1 VAADL
6 RRYAGEIYVLTRILC
21 VDDEPNILLAM
32 ERQLRKQFEV
42 HTALGPVL
50 GLQAITEKGPF
61 VVVVSDLRM
70 PVMDGIEFLTRVRA
84 VSPDTVRI
92 MLTGQ
97 ADIDAAIAAV
107 NQGNIF
113 QFLTKPCPVDTLT
126 RALNSAVEQHRLITA
141 ERELL
146 EETLRGSI
154 AVLSEILSL
163 VNPLAFG
170 RAQRIRRYVVHMAA
184 KLDLQDRWQFELAA
198 MLSQIG
204 SVTVPPDVLDKYYRV
219 EPLTAEE
226 AQILAAQSRVG
237 HDLLARIPRLEVVAR
252 MVAHQETKW
261 THGTAKSDA
270 AATGAALL
278 KVARDFDEQMTRGA
292 EPEPTL
298 AAMKRN
304 LQYNPDFVDALQQVH
319 VEESYR
325 TLRLVSLAQL
335 RAGMIMQEDVR
346 TRNGLLLFGKGQE
359 VTESAIAR
367 LKSFAQ
373 TVGIVEPL
381 RVVAHGSAQTEVAH
395 DPRLPAYTVGE
406 SVLR

>member
-1 VAADL
+1 
-6 RRYAGEIYVLTRILC
+6 

-32 ERQLRKQFEV
+32 ERQLRKQFEI

-50 GLQAITEKGPF
+50 GLQAIAEKGPF

-84 VSPDTVRI
+84 VSPDTVRV

-97 ADIDAAIAAV
+97 ADLDAAIAAV

-141 ERELL
+141 ERQLL
-146 EETLRGSI
+146 EQTLHGSI

-237 HDLLARIPRLEVVAR
+237 YDLLARIPRLEVVAR
-252 MVAHQETKW
+252 MVANQEAKW
-261 THGTAKSDA
+261 AHGAAKSDA
-270 AATGAALL
+270 AAIGAGLL
-278 KVARDFDEQMTRGA
+278 RVARDFDEQMTLGA
-292 EPEPTL
+292 ESEATL

-304 LQYNPDFVDALQQVH
+304 LHYNPALVDALQEVH
-319 VEESYR
+319 VEESR
-325 TLRLVSLAQL
+325 RGLRLVSLAQL
-335 RAGMIMQEDVR
+335 RTKMIMREDVR
-346 TRNGLLLFGKGQE
+346 GRNGILLFAKGQE

-381 RVVAHGSAQTEVAH
+381 RVVALGSAQTEAAH
-395 DPRLPAYTVGE
+395 DPRLPAHTVGE

>member
-1 VAADL
+1 M
-6 RRYAGEIYVLTRILC
+6 LTRILC

-32 ERQLRKQFEV
+32 ERQFRKQFEI
-42 HTALGPVL
+42 HTAVGPVL
-50 GLQAITEKGPF
+50 GLQAIAEQGPF
-61 VVVVSDLRM
+61 AAVVSDLRM

-84 VSPDTVRI
+84 DSPDTVRV

-97 ADIDAAIAAV
+97 ADMDAAIAAV

-126 RALNSAVEQHRLITA
+126 RALNSAIEQHRLITA

-146 EETLRGSI
+146 EQTLRGSI

-184 KLDLQDRWQFELAA
+184 KLELQDRWQFELAA

-237 HDLLARIPRLEVVAR
+237 HDLLGRIPRLEVVAR
-252 MVAHQETKW
+252 MVPHQETKW
-261 THGTAKSDA
+261 THGAAKSDA
-270 AATGAALL
+270 AVIGAALL

-292 EPEPTL
+292 ESEPTL

-304 LQYNPDFVDALQQVH
+304 VQYNPDFVDALQQVH
-319 VEESYR
+319 VEESCR

-335 RAGMIMQEDVR
+335 RTGMIMQEDVR
-346 TRNGLLLFGKGQE
+346 SRNGLLLFGKGQE

-381 RVVAHGSAQTEVAH
+381 RVVAHGTGQTLVAG
-395 DPRLPAYTVGE
+395 DPRISAYAIHEPV
-406 SVLR
+406 SR